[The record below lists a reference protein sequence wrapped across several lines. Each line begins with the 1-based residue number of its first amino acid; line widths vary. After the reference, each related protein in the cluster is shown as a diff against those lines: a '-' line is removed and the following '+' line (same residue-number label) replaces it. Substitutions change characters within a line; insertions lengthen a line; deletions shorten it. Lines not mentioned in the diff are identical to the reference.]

1 MQFASSWF
9 LVIFAGIFLLALVL
23 LLLIGGISW
32 FGRLPGDFRYSGR
45 NMNVFIPITSML
57 LLSLALSLLL
67 SVLSWFFR

>member
-23 LLLIGGISW
+23 LLLTGGISW
-32 FGRLPGDFRYSGR
+32 FGHLPGDIHYSGK
-45 NMNVFIPITSML
+45 NTKVFIPLTSML